1 MWAIDFSSSSSLATW
16 FVTGVYVSSV
26 RARARVCVYART
38 RSLTVI
44 EIWRLYFLII
54 ILDIFKE
61 EELALSTEGLDRIP
75 SVSAAPV

>member
-1 MWAIDFSSSSSLATW
+1 MLALC
-16 FVTGVYVSSV
+16 VC
-26 RARARVCVYART
+26 VCVYART
-38 RSLTVI
+38 CSLTVI